1 MEAITSGRSIRDA
14 SNSFLVPYTTLNS
27 HVNNEVL
34 YGQVGRPIKFS
45 MEEEVYLEQTVV
57 ALQSWG
63 VLLSIEEFLHISE
76 EYASSLNKSHLF
88 PAGKPTYDWLRS
100 FLKRHTNLILKKSY
114 PLEKKR
120 AVLTSEQ
127 IEEWFGLLSKVIE
140 ENDLANCP
148 AQLFNCDETDLSD
161 SISYS
166 KVLVHRRTSNAYRIQ
181 GGSGGKSFASVMFCA
196 SATDFLLPP
205 FVVYKSERLYQ
216 EWCSGGPPEACFYNS
231 ENTTASSRPG
241 FSSFG
246 SSRNAITTLDQV
258 LEDTISNNSS
268 HNADDDTDE
277 DEDYID
283 DVVSKLSLEVS
294 QESIEVVKQPPAK
307 NSCRVK
313 QPTSILSRKNSK
325 NAQTKQSQQSLKA
338 ITHTLQAVFAPSLQ
352 QTALKPTKRTMLKRS
367 SGQIMTEEDVI
378 KQLEEKRKQKIS
390 KQSRSTTGRFNGAKR
405 RKSETHDSSIVS
417 PTNKAM
423 LLRSSSSSIDP
434 IQSSITIVQAPS
446 VSHDGI

>member
-277 DEDYID
+277 DEDY
-283 DVVSKLSLEVS
+283 VPNLSTNS
-294 QESIEVVKQPPAK
+294 FSIKRLPTKKQTPSDEGSSTNK
-307 NSCRVK
+307 YH
-313 QPTSILSRKNSK
+313 
-325 NAQTKQSQQSLKA
+325 AQTKQSQQSLKA